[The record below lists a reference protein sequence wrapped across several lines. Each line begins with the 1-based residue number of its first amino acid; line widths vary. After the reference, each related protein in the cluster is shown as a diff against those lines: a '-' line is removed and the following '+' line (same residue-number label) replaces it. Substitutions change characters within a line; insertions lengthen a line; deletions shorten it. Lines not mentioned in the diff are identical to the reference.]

1 MAWITKSS
9 DEQYAPEPAP
19 REYTKQEKAANW
31 WHYHKI
37 TVPVVVLA
45 AAMAAWLVHDMFFR
59 VQPDVQIG
67 YVGTTVLPA
76 ETVRALEQ
84 ALTPYASDS
93 NGDGQVIVQLDQY
106 AVDFA
111 NENADPAGQLAGTTQ
126 LTAAL
131 AESSGTYLFLL
142 EDPAG
147 FESQIQALQ
156 FTDGTLPGEADT
168 GRWQQMVYRWQD
180 CPVLA
185 GLDLGTVS
193 SGEGSVSGQELLAGV
208 YLGCRGSWAEEV
220 PDAYTRNAALWSAL
234 TAGASPVE
242 E

>member
-1 MAWITKSS
+1 ML
-9 DEQYAPEPAP
+9 
-19 REYTKQEKAANW
+19 
-31 WHYHKI
+31 
-37 TVPVVVLA
+37 VVVLA

-76 ETVRALEQ
+76 ETVQALEQ

-156 FTDGTLPGEADT
+156 FTDGTLPGRRTPAAGSRWST
-168 GRWQQMVYRWQD
+168 AGRTARCWRGWTW
-180 CPVLA
+180 A
-185 GLDLGTVS
+185 R
-193 SGEGSVSGQELLAGV
+193 
-208 YLGCRGSWAEEV
+208 YLPGRAASPARSCWRGSIWAAV
-220 PDAYTRNAALWSAL
+220 AAGRRRYP
-234 TAGASPVE
+234 TPTPGMPHCGRR
-242 E
+242 

>member
-1 MAWITKSS
+1 MAWVTKSS

-37 TVPVVVLA
+37 TVLVVVLA

-76 ETVRALEQ
+76 ETVQALEQ

-185 GLDLGTVS
+185 GSLHRK
-193 SGEGSVSGQELLAGV
+193 E
-208 YLGCRGSWAEEV
+208 YFPCW
-220 PDAYTRNAALWSAL
+220 
-234 TAGASPVE
+234 
-242 E
+242 

>member
-1 MAWITKSS
+1 MAWVTKSS

-67 YVGTTVLPA
+67 YVGTTALPA
-76 ETVRALEQ
+76 ETVQALEQ

-131 AESSGTYLFLL
+131 AESNGTYLFLL

-193 SGEGSVSGQELLAGV
+193 SGESSVSGQELLAGV